1 MVPLMRRFQ
10 RAVFQSASSDL
21 PTSDHNFLSPRPP
34 LLSFGR
40 EKSFGKAVFLLV
52 SCRLLFRDAACFVV
66 SPCSLLFSPR
76 NFSYITAY
84 SPSLTASSPLSHCRS
99 LLHHHPSSPFPI
111 SRCLPFVQKKLK
123 WGCSQRWISTLS
135 PDLSHPTLLLTS
147 QPCTL
152 QVMHLYCASSIPLWC
167 CFNNIPGCK
176 FVAFVPC
183 SMQIGLALICFP
195 VIMVDS
201 SFMEVVLFPKSS
213 LLSPLSLQ
221 PIS

>member
-1 MVPLMRRFQ
+1 MLLQIYRLPITT
-10 RAVFQSASSDL
+10 SSHL
-21 PTSDHNFLSPRPP
+21 VLHYYLSVGVRSDFSPAT
-34 LLSFGR
+34 GR

-183 SMQIGLALICFP
+183 SMQ
-195 VIMVDS
+195 
-201 SFMEVVLFPKSS
+201 VLSHFHYGYW
-213 LLSPLSLQ
+213 
-221 PIS
+221 

>member
-21 PTSDHNFLSPRPP
+21 PTSDHNLLSPRPP
-34 LLSFGR
+34 LLSFG
-40 EKSFGKAVFLLV
+40 
-52 SCRLLFRDAACFVV
+52 
-66 SPCSLLFSPR
+66 
-76 NFSYITAY
+76 
-84 SPSLTASSPLSHCRS
+84 
-99 LLHHHPSSPFPI
+99 
-111 SRCLPFVQKKLK
+111 
-123 WGCSQRWISTLS
+123 
-135 PDLSHPTLLLTS
+135 
-147 QPCTL
+147 L

-167 CFNNIPGCK
+167 CFNKIPGCK
-176 FVAFVPC
+176 SVAFVPC